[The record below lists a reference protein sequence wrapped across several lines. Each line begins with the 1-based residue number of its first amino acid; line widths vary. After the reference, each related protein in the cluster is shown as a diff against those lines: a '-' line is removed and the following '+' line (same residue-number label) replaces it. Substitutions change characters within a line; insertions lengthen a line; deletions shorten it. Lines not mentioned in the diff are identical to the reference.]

1 MKKIIAVIALTIPLL
16 CTPVFV
22 SATGGLFR
30 ITSLTNGFVITA
42 NDDTIPI
49 GITINKG
56 FWENQILKHGGKI
69 TAYASAGDTTI
80 SQPIEWLA
88 PVVPHN
94 PAGSITAYGG
104 GIVLDANHLRGQTA
118 MPLVVRVEAENQQGK
133 VIASAEVRGIIV
145 PAHRFTVSLSA
156 ITPPSTYYERGN
168 TFMNFSAIV
177 FTAGPYDNVG
187 VQQVTVTQSGGTD
200 TDLLNIQLFD
210 GATRLGRADRFSDG
224 KVVIVLDSPFIIPEG
239 ASKVLMIKADIDPNA
254 TVCRIQDGISLG
266 IADFSDVE
274 AINIDT
280 ENVLVPGNF
289 TPVFGNSMGIQ

>member
-1 MKKIIAVIALTIPLL
+1 MKKIIAVVALMMPLL
-16 CTPVFV
+16 WTPFLA
-22 SATGGLFR
+22 SATGGLFT

-56 FWENQILKHGGKI
+56 FWENQILKHDGTI
-69 TAYASAGDTTI
+69 TASVSSGAGTI
-80 SQPIEWLA
+80 SQTIEWLA

-94 PAGSITAYGG
+94 SAGSITAYSGG
-104 GIVLDANHLRGQTA
+104 VVLDTNSLRSTTTVPIIVL
-118 MPLVVRVEAENQQGK
+118 VEARNQQGK
-133 VIASAEVRGIIV
+133 VIASAKVRGTIV
-145 PAHRFTVSLSA
+145 PAHRFTVSLSG

-168 TFMNFSAIV
+168 TFMNYSAIV

-187 VQQVTVTQSGGTD
+187 VQQITVTRSGGTD

-210 GATRLGRADRFSDG
+210 GATRRGRADGFSGG
-224 KVVIVLDSPFIIPEG
+224 KAVITLDWPFFIPEG
-239 ASKVLMIKADIDPNA
+239 TSKVLMIKADIDPNA

-280 ENVLVPGNF
+280 GSILVPGNF
-289 TPVFGNSMGIQ
+289 IPVFGNPMGIQ